1 MEIREELTFLSSVQ
15 SLSRVWLFVTPWTAA
30 CQASLSI
37 TNSRNPP
44 KPMSIESVMPSHHL
58 ILFHPLLLLPCL
70 SQHQGLFKWVS
81 SSHQMAK
88 ILEFQLQH
96 NFPTHYHLGIK
107 SGRLGRRADYFNYQC
122 HISWIDILF
131 QPHGQFHLTLIISHL
146 KDLAVSLHPSSMEG
160 RLALV
165 ESGERAGIIPWF
177 VAFAN
182 FPGVKIPTMDNF
194 KLQHELLNA
203 LLGRGMK

>member
-1 MEIREELTFLSSVQ
+1 MNCSMPGLPVHYQLTESTQTHVHWVGDAIPPSHPLSSP
-15 SLSRVWLFVTPWTAA
+15 SPPALS
-30 CQASLSI
+30 
-37 TNSRNPP
+37 
-44 KPMSIESVMPSHHL
+44 
-58 ILFHPLLLLPCL
+58 L

-81 SSHQMAK
+81 SSHQVPK
-88 ILEFQLQH
+88 ILEFQLQC

-107 SGRLGRRADYFNYQC
+107 SGRLGRRADYFNNQC
-122 HISWIDILF
+122 HISWIDLLF